1 MRKILVIDDDKSL
14 RETIGIVLEREN
26 FLPIFA
32 ADGKSGR
39 DKALTHQPDLMVVDL
54 RLPK

>member
-1 MRKILVIDDDKSL
+1 MRKILVIDDDESL
-14 RETIGIVLEREN
+14 RETIGILLEREN